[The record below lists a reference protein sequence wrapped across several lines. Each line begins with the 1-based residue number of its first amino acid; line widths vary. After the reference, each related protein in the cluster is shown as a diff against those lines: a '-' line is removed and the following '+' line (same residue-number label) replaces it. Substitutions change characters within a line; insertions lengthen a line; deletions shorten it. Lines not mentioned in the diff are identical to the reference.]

1 MPTVDVLGI
10 VVGLLCTIQ
19 VSLLSLDMS
28 HCQRP
33 TRLVQ
38 GATCIPIQLHG
49 ALITV
54 NGQLE
59 LVILALH
66 LGQQRAAI
74 SCTFEVAQQAKMYL
88 CITKGLRGYIQLA
101 IIVRVNTSLQ
111 TLLRRCYIFLL
122 ILCSHENPLSRCRLS
137 DVYLDHALIV
147 VRRTKKVKK
156 ALYKL
161 DATAVIK

>member
-1 MPTVDVLGI
+1 MLTIDVLSI
-10 VVGLLCTIQ
+10 VVGLLCMVQ

-28 HCQRP
+28 HCQRR
-33 TRLVQ
+33 TCLVQ
-38 GATCIPIQLHG
+38 RATCIPIQLHG

-54 NGQLE
+54 YSQLE

-101 IIVRVNTSLQ
+101 IIVCVNTSLQ

-122 ILCSHENPLSRCRLS
+122 ILCSHENPLSWCRSS
-137 DVYLDHALIV
+137 DGYLDYALIIV
-147 VRRTKKVKK
+147 VRQTKKVKK
-156 ALYKL
+156 SSL
-161 DATAVIK
+161 